1 MVNDMPRRPSAGFT
15 LIELLVV
22 LAIVALLLS
31 LATPRYF
38 QHIERSKEAVL
49 RKNIAALRESL
60 DQYHADTGVWPASL
74 QVLAERR
81 YLRQVPI
88 DPLTER
94 NDTWKTTLSP
104 PANEQES
111 SGIIDIHSGAEGHDR
126 QGKAYADY

>member
-1 MVNDMPRRPSAGFT
+1 MVNPMPRRDPGFT

-38 QHIERSKEAVL
+38 QHIERTKEAVL
-49 RKNIAALRESL
+49 RENVAALRESI
-60 DQYHADTGVWPASL
+60 DQYHADTGVWPGSL
-74 QVLAERR
+74 QVLAEQR

-94 NDTWKTTLSP
+94 SDTWKTRLSTP
-104 PANEQES
+104 LNEQES
-111 SGIIDIHSGAEGHDR
+111 SGIIDIYSGAEGHDR